1 MSGHRPFS
9 DLKKG
14 WSAERLAENAAR
26 KAELA
31 AELVSL
37 EQLREGL
44 GISQEELANV
54 MDVQQPAISK
64 LVRRPDMKDAFAE
77 LHPPGLRHRSADAIG
92 SAHADRPMRGRLVPH
107 HILFVDHSQRRRG
120 GGGGRAE
127 QGDRRHG
134 HAPCRI
140 ILSRSDRCS
149 AISPVCPG

>member
-37 EQLREGL
+37 EQLRAGL

-54 MDVQQPAISK
+54 MEVQQPAISK
-64 LVRRPDMKDAFAE
+64 LVRRPDMKVSTLRDLIAAMGGE
-77 LHPPGLRHRSADAIG
+77 LHITAT
-92 SAHADRPMRGRLVPH
+92 
-107 HILFVDHSQRRRG
+107 F
-120 GGGGRAE
+120 
-127 QGDRRHG
+127 
-134 HAPCRI
+134 
-140 ILSRSDRCS
+140 SDRSVEIGNFTAS
-149 AISPVCPG
+149 AA